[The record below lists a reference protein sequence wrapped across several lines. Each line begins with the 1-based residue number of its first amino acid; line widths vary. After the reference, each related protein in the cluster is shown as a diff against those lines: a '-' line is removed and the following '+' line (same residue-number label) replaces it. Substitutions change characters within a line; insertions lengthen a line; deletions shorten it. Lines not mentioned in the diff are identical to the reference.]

1 MKIPDK
7 LFDII
12 NYYLMAGLCVLV
24 VIMFVSQLF
33 LTESIFAI
41 ILLLLMVVLAFVG
54 LAIAR
59 KEVDDD
65 K

>member
-12 NYYLMAGLCVLV
+12 NYYLMVGLCVLV